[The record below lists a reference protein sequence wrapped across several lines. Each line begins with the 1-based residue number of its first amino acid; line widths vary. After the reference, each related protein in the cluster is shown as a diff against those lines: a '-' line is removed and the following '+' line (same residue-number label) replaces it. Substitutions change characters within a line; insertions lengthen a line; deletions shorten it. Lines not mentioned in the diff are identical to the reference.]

1 MEWVHRWFE
10 SVYFEKCGTKSAPLV
25 VWDRFKKKRYHFP
38 IDYSCHYNPLKCF
51 ISSHIHPND
60 SFRLSFDWVFGIFF
74 GSFEMIKQMIKL
86 GQFFLTWVWPD
97 IDLNSIQFITANES
111 PDSAQAVHLQANSN
125 KFNSSSIRKDSH
137 PKYICLPFGAILIW
151 LTDMDGVWIYQ
162 KHNKWNTG

>member
-1 MEWVHRWFE
+1 
-10 SVYFEKCGTKSAPLV
+10 
-25 VWDRFKKKRYHFP
+25 
-38 IDYSCHYNPLKCF
+38 
-51 ISSHIHPND
+51 
-60 SFRLSFDWVFGIFF
+60 
-74 GSFEMIKQMIKL
+74 MIKQMIKL